1 MVETQSFLIS
11 FSFYI
16 YIYTLLPSF
25 LSNQSQLLVLSFTGT
40 LSSERFRDIKMC
52 SKSNSQA
59 TGKDRISE
67 LPDAV
72 LCHILSFVPT
82 KYSVRTSIL
91 STRWKSICGSVP
103 NLDFEFEQMSTT
115 WKEEYM
121 SNYVGFLM
129 FVDWIL
135 SLRDSLDIQKF
146 RLHCYCRV
154 EDFSRIVGWICTAI
168 RHNVVEL
175 DLCVYS
181 DNVVCPTFELPQ
193 CVFMSKTL
201 VVLKVKSNCITYA
214 PPTSGCF
221 PSLKFLDV
229 KVDYP
234 EDDSVG
240 ELFAC
245 CPVLEDLSI
254 DATIRDALILSFK
267 VSVPELK
274 RLRMTFFSDMIVG
287 KDFMYDISI
296 NAPKLENLDIKQ
308 DSLSVYLFENLNSLV
323 KGSVDLYYHH
333 GQFWDDEVS
342 ERATV
347 LLEAFS
353 NVKCLSISAHFVE
366 ERCLPAFDHLTELK
380 LVLYDCYR
388 WDLLTELLKKSPNLE
403 SLVIEHKKDEECVKN
418 YDETESY
425 SKDVLYSE
433 HRWSTPESVPICLIS
448 HLKTITVRGF
458 EGYPH
463 VKKVAKYLLNNGGVL
478 TKMTVYNDELYKEL
492 MLERGSRTCWVEL
505 V

>member
-1 MVETQSFLIS
+1 
-11 FSFYI
+11 
-16 YIYTLLPSF
+16 
-25 LSNQSQLLVLSFTGT
+25 
-40 LSSERFRDIKMC
+40 MC

-72 LCHILSFVPT
+72 LCHILSFIPT

-154 EDFSRIVGWICTAI
+154 EDFSHIVGWICTAI

-267 VSVPELK
+267 VSAPELK

-308 DSLSVYLFENLNSLV
+308 DSLSVYLFENLNSL
-323 KGSVDLYYHH
+323 G
-333 GQFWDDEVS
+333 
-342 ERATV
+342 
-347 LLEAFS
+347 
-353 NVKCLSISAHFVE
+353 
-366 ERCLPAFDHLTELK
+366 CLPAFDHLTELK

-403 SLVIEHKKDEECVKN
+403 SLVIEHKKECVKN

-463 VKKVAKYLLNNGGVL
+463 EKKVAKYLLNNGEVL

>member
-1 MVETQSFLIS
+1 
-11 FSFYI
+11 
-16 YIYTLLPSF
+16 
-25 LSNQSQLLVLSFTGT
+25 
-40 LSSERFRDIKMC
+40 MC

-59 TGKDRISE
+59 KGKDRISE

-72 LCHILSFVPT
+72 LCHILSFIPT

-91 STRWKSICGSVP
+91 STRWKSIYGSVP
-103 NLDFEFEQMSTT
+103 SLDFEFEQMSTT

-121 SNYVGFLM
+121 SNYVGFFM
-129 FVDWIL
+129 FVDRVL

-181 DNVVCPTFELPQ
+181 DNIVCPTFELPQ
-193 CVFMSKTL
+193 CVFMCKTL

-214 PPTSGCF
+214 PPTSSSF

-234 EDDSVG
+234 EDDSV
-240 ELFAC
+240 EKLFAC

-267 VSVPELK
+267 VSAPELK

-287 KDFMYDISI
+287 KDFLYDISI

-308 DSLSVYLFENLNSLV
+308 DDLSVYLFENE
-323 KGSVDLYYHH
+323 G
-333 GQFWDDEVS
+333 
-342 ERATV
+342 
-347 LLEAFS
+347 
-353 NVKCLSISAHFVE
+353 
-366 ERCLPAFDHLTELK
+366 CLPAFHHLTELK
-380 LVLYDCYR
+380 LVLYDCYH
-388 WDLLTELLKKSPNLE
+388 WELLTELLKKSPNLE

-433 HRWSTPESVPICLIS
+433 NRWSTPESVPICLIS

-463 VKKVAKYLLNNGGVL
+463 VKKVAKYLLNNGKVL

-492 MLERGSRTCWVEL
+492 MLERGSRSCWVEL

>member
-1 MVETQSFLIS
+1 
-11 FSFYI
+11 
-16 YIYTLLPSF
+16 
-25 LSNQSQLLVLSFTGT
+25 
-40 LSSERFRDIKMC
+40 MC

-59 TGKDRISE
+59 KGKDRISE

-72 LCHILSFVPT
+72 LCHILSFIPT

-91 STRWKSICGSVP
+91 STRWKSIYGSVP

-129 FVDWIL
+129 FVDRVL

-146 RLHCYCRV
+146 RLHCYCRA

-181 DNVVCPTFELPQ
+181 DNIVCSTFELPQ
-193 CVFMSKTL
+193 CVFMCKTL

-214 PPTSGCF
+214 HPTSSSF

-234 EDDSVG
+234 EDDSV
-240 ELFAC
+240 EKLFAC

-254 DATIRDALILSFK
+254 DATIRDALILSFN
-267 VSVPELK
+267 VSAPELK

-287 KDFMYDISI
+287 KDFLYDISI

-308 DSLSVYLFENLNSLV
+308 DDLSVYLFENVNSLV
-323 KGSVDLYYHH
+323 KGSVDLY
-333 GQFWDDEVS
+333 
-342 ERATV
+342 
-347 LLEAFS
+347 
-353 NVKCLSISAHFVE
+353 
-366 ERCLPAFDHLTELK
+366 
-380 LVLYDCYR
+380 
-388 WDLLTELLKKSPNLE
+388 
-403 SLVIEHKKDEECVKN
+403 
-418 YDETESY
+418 
-425 SKDVLYSE
+425 
-433 HRWSTPESVPICLIS
+433 
-448 HLKTITVRGF
+448 
-458 EGYPH
+458 
-463 VKKVAKYLLNNGGVL
+463 
-478 TKMTVYNDELYKEL
+478 
-492 MLERGSRTCWVEL
+492 
-505 V
+505 